1 MWDTDLSCRIEFFVS
16 RKSNF
21 SKRSNCFQAQ
31 LLLFLMRQ
39 NKEECPKKLGKRKQG
54 EKKKMN
60 LFNAKLGKRKRKNK
74 ISKLSIKTKIQK

>member
-1 MWDTDLSCRIEFFVS
+1 
-16 RKSNF
+16 
-21 SKRSNCFQAQ
+21 
-31 LLLFLMRQ
+31 MRQ